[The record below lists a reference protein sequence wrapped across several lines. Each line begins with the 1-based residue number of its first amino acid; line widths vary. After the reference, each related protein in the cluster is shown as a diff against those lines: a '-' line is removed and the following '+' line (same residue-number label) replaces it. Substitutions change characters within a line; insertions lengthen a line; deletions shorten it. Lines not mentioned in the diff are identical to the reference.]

1 MVSLFALFIL
11 SCFHFRLTGDK
22 KGDTKDESIDTVLK
36 YHQSMQENIAE
47 EMIKMAQ
54 NLKHSSV
61 VASNIIKEDNKVRN
75 VLFNETLHRF
85 AMRVKSITKRTE
97 SGCKH

>member
-1 MVSLFALFIL
+1 
-11 SCFHFRLTGDK
+11 
-22 KGDTKDESIDTVLK
+22 
-36 YHQSMQENIAE
+36 MQENIAE

-85 AMRVKSITKRTE
+85 AMRVKSLTKRTE
-97 SGCKH
+97 VDANTEYKTVEGLCRCLRFPITSQAHLLLQ